1 MQELFMEWMIN
12 IAIFSIISSLFLKL
26 LPGKNYLPYGRLMAG
41 IVLILLFLNPLLE
54 FFHWNE
60 KIEMDLL
67 EKGERQLEELEKQYF
82 EMLEEQ
88 EVPE

>member
-1 MQELFMEWMIN
+1 MQELFMEWMTN

-26 LPGKNYLPYGRLMAG
+26 LPGKTYLPYGRLMAG
-41 IVLILLFLNPLLE
+41 IILILLFLNPLLE
-54 FFHWNE
+54 FFHWEE
-60 KIEMDLL
+60 KIEMDFL

-82 EMLEEQ
+82 EMLEER

>member
-1 MQELFMEWMIN
+1 MQELFMEWMTN

-26 LPGKNYLPYGRLMAG
+26 LPGKTYLPYGRLMAG
-41 IVLILLFLNPLLE
+41 IILILLFLNPLLE
-54 FFHWNE
+54 YFHWEE

-82 EMLEEQ
+82 EMLEER

>member
-1 MQELFMEWMIN
+1 MQELFMEWMTN

-26 LPGKNYLPYGRLMAG
+26 LPGKNYLPYWRLMAG
-41 IVLILLFLNPLLE
+41 IILILLFLNPLLE
-54 FFHWNE
+54 FFHWEE
-60 KIEMDLL
+60 KIEMDFL

-82 EMLEEQ
+82 EMLEER

>member
-1 MQELFMEWMIN
+1 MQELFMEWMTN

-41 IVLILLFLNPLLE
+41 IILILLFLNPLLE
-54 FFHWNE
+54 FFHWEE
-60 KIEMDLL
+60 KIEMDFL

-82 EMLEEQ
+82 EMLEER

>member
-1 MQELFMEWMIN
+1 MQELFMEWMTN

-26 LPGKNYLPYGRLMAG
+26 LPGKPYLPYGRLMAG
-41 IVLILLFLNPLLE
+41 IILILLFLNPLLE
-54 FFHWNE
+54 FFHWEE

-82 EMLEEQ
+82 EMLEER